1 MVQLLD
7 SDIRTREVLA
17 WRGVHI
23 LHGRMSSC
31 SQKLRI
37 FLNLKGIEWQGHELN
52 LADSETYPDWFL
64 GINSRGLVPVLV
76 WDGEVHIESN
86 DILTL
91 LDAAFP
97 DPYLIPVGQEAEIA
111 MLLQQEDDLHLDLRS
126 LSFRFVMNRTT
137 SNKTPEML
145 ARYDDGSGTVNGAPD
160 HARPAPEI
168 EFYQRL
174 TSDGI
179 PDEKVRVLA
188 ERFRTAFDDFE
199 SRLAST
205 PFLLR
210 QGITVIDI
218 AWYVYIS
225 RLQFAGYPVARRHP
239 RVHAWWE
246 RLSADDRFSLEVQ
259 PPPPLRESI
268 AKNHAEWVR
277 IGTTFADVTG
287 L

>member
-1 MVQLLD
+1 M
-7 SDIRTREVLA
+7 
-17 WRGVHI
+17 
-23 LHGRMSSC
+23 
-31 SQKLRI
+31 
-37 FLNLKGIEWQGHELN
+37 
-52 LADSETYPDWFL
+52 
-64 GINSRGLVPVLV
+64 PVLV

-145 ARYDDGSGTVNGAPD
+145 ARYDDGSGTDNGAPD

-168 EFYQRL
+168 EFYQRHA
-174 TSDGI
+174 SDGI

-225 RLQFAGYPVARRHP
+225 RLQFAGYPLARRHP